1 MSDQEPRKESNM
13 NDAWQEVGKQ
23 FQRLGESLA
32 AAFQT
37 SVKDE
42 NTRQNMKD
50 LQDGLESAVQGIRG
64 TVQKGVNELESRN
77 FGEQARQTA
86 DSLINAG
93 EQTVDEMRPRLLSA
107 LQQLNHELDRLI
119 ENMQPKAGEPPADKD
134 KPQE

>member
-1 MSDQEPRKESNM
+1 MSDQESRKESNM

-42 NTRQNMKD
+42 PTRQNMKD
-50 LQDGLESAVQGIRG
+50 LQDGLETAVQGIRG
-64 TVQKGVNELESRN
+64 TVQKGVSELESRI
-77 FGEQARQTA
+77 FSEQARQAA

-119 ENMQPKAGEPPADKD
+119 ENMQSKPGEPPAGED
-134 KPQE
+134 KPKE